1 MFTPSLDLH
10 GIRHHQVDLMVE
22 SFVYENQK
30 NLPAII
36 ICGNSN
42 AMIELVHNSLEK
54 IKCEYE
60 ESRYGIIRV
69 NKI

>member
-1 MFTPSLDLH
+1 MNNPELDLH
-10 GIRHHQVDLMVE
+10 GVRHNEVDLIVE
-22 SFVYENQK
+22 NFVYENQYK
-30 NLPAII
+30 LPAII

-42 AMIELVHNSLEK
+42 SMLEEVEFVLNR

-60 ESRYGIIRV
+60 QSRYGIIRV